1 MKYVFGA
8 IIGQDK
14 DNGGYWAE
22 VPDLPG
28 CYGQGDT
35 FIEAVESISNGVETH
50 IAALLEDDLKVPK
63 ANRIESDEGS
73 VVYIYADPETV
84 KLGKPS
90 ILASEAAERLG
101 MDKSHISQL
110 IASGELEAYRMS
122 HCTMVAV
129 ESVELIRNL
138 QRKQGVQQ

>member
-35 FIEAVESISNGVETH
+35 FIEA
-50 IAALLEDDLKVPK
+50 
-63 ANRIESDEGS
+63 
-73 VVYIYADPETV
+73 
-84 KLGKPS
+84 
-90 ILASEAAERLG
+90 
-101 MDKSHISQL
+101 
-110 IASGELEAYRMS
+110 YRMS
-122 HCTMVAV
+122 HCTMVTV
-129 ESVELIRNL
+129 ESVEIIRIGKDMET
-138 QRKQGVQQ
+138 RY